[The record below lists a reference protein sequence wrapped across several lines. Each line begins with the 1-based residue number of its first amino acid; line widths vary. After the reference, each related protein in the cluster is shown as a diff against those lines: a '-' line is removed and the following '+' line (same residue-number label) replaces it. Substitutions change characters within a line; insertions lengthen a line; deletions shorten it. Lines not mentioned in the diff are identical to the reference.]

1 MHAHEVFYPSSFS
14 STVKIWYRRR
24 MLKTMFALLRLS
36 ITGEEWEN
44 DLREQMLR
52 SYIFDAHIQELW
64 VLYTEHIRHE

>member
-14 STVKIWYRRR
+14 STVKVWYLRR

-36 ITGEEWEN
+36 ITGEGWEN